1 MKQLLIANQFNND
14 TLPDD
19 LKCLFLHSNRAHDH
33 DTRNSDINFFVPSI
47 SSTNFGELS
56 LKHKVPFTWN
66 EFSRV
71 CPDIACKSFNCSKK
85 IINNYF
91 NCKYIKEEI
100 AR

>member
-19 LKCLFLHSNRAHDH
+19 LKCLFLHSNRVHDH

-71 CPDIACKSFNCSKK
+71 CPDIAYKSFNCSKK